1 MSVVKEELKNLIQEL
16 SETESRLVLKF
27 ARWLVEQE
35 DELNEEEVALLR
47 RGEEQFERG
56 EYVWWRD
63 VKRTEV

>member
-1 MSVVKEELKNLIQEL
+1 MSVAKEELKNLIGEL
-16 SETESRLVLKF
+16 SDAESRLVLKF

-35 DELNEEEVALLR
+35 DELSEEEVALLR
-47 RGEEQFERG
+47 RGEEQFEKG

>member
-1 MSVVKEELKNLIQEL
+1 MSVAKEELKNLIGEL
-16 SETESRLVLKF
+16 SDAESRLVLKF

-35 DELNEEEVALLR
+35 DELTKEEAALLR
-47 RGEEQFERG
+47 RGEEQFEKG